1 MGDIQEVVISKS
13 SKADKRMKADFG
25 KKTVHFGAR
34 GGSTFIDH
42 KDQKIKANWEARH
55 KVREKW
61 NDYDSAGALSKH
73 ILWNKPT
80 LRASVAD
87 LNKRQKQYKF
97 VLK

>member
-42 KDQKIKANWEARH
+42 KDQKTKANWEARH
-55 KVREKW
+55 RVREEW

-73 ILWNKPT
+73 LLWNKPT

-97 VLK
+97 ALK